1 MRGFK
6 IFCFIF
12 LIVYS
17 TAAFAQVRIRL
28 FSDHP
33 SESAVFSVTKGKY
46 VVNGSNGET
55 LIVFRGEPVI
65 ISRFNGRL
73 AVKTRDLKGFVCD
86 SVRLSGKTGDD
97 SFSLRINGNAQF
109 RQYYSGDLQCY
120 PDLGTVVLINICDV
134 EKYIA
139 GVVFAEGG
147 NGKNKEYFKTQAVIA
162 RTYLNKYFNKH
173 LSDRYN
179 VCDGTHCQ
187 VFKGLSSDTL
197 ILRAAME
204 SKGLVILNR
213 DSTLIISAFHSN
225 CGGETASSEDVWLV
239 SQSYLKRVVDPYC
252 LASRNSK
259 WKKSMSTNEW
269 INLIKKSGYTGQI
282 INPSAFNF
290 SQETRLTDY
299 KTGSFTIP
307 LMTIRNELNLRS
319 TFFSVVREGD
329 SIILKGR
336 GYGHG
341 VGLCQEGAMV
351 MASKGFNY
359 KDIIDF
365 YYTGVIISDIKNAV
379 ILPWLISPNPPFE
392 GR

>member
-1 MRGFK
+1 
-6 IFCFIF
+6 
-12 LIVYS
+12 
-17 TAAFAQVRIRL
+17 
-28 FSDHP
+28 
-33 SESAVFSVTKGKY
+33 
-46 VVNGSNGET
+46 
-55 LIVFRGEPVI
+55 
-65 ISRFNGRL
+65 
-73 AVKTRDLKGFVCD
+73 
-86 SVRLSGKTGDD
+86 
-97 SFSLRINGNAQF
+97 
-109 RQYYSGDLQCY
+109 
-120 PDLGTVVLINICDV
+120 
-134 EKYIA
+134 
-139 GVVFAEGG
+139 
-147 NGKNKEYFKTQAVIA
+147 VIA
-162 RTYLNKYFNKH
+162 RTYLNKYLNKH

-204 SKGLVILNR
+204 SKGLVILNK

-307 LMTIRNELNLRS
+307 LMTIRNELGLRS

-351 MASKGFNY
+351 MA
-359 KDIIDF
+359 
-365 YYTGVIISDIKNAV
+365 
-379 ILPWLISPNPPFE
+379 
-392 GR
+392 